1 MTKDELYI
9 NNTKAD
15 LNKTD
20 ITLSYKSNLLTDIS
34 KIISNRSYTI
44 RLPKTAKNL
53 ALIECSHLPSSTSR
67 YPYLKHKGTLLRNGI
82 EMIKNANVVLLE
94 TGETI
99 EVALTWGNVTN
110 FAGVV
115 NDGKKL
121 TDITHGTVEGV
132 DWVIWS
138 NKGSNSAQFPL
149 IDYGFNSG
157 DPNVRYHP
165 VVTVKWILDK
175 IQEQSGVTF
184 NFPSDK
190 LTVINKMII
199 PLLTRNDS
207 EELYSKYPINLVGTG
222 IGRDNRVVNY
232 FGLNI
237 NFNGDD
243 TQRKYGETIDYQQ
256 QNSTVKAYR
265 ISYDSDKSHIKGTV
279 MTVFRSTTISI
290 DYLTV
295 ELWMDRTSIATF
307 RPISYQ
313 VNNNLWT
320 VGFNIDCTFNT
331 SAGQTIS
338 LGLLSGRG
346 YFSSASDAG
355 SNTNLNLTLSARG
368 EISFGEKFPLVP
380 NLPDIKQIDFIKAVA
395 SIVGLFALP
404 DGENGIKFIPFDNL
418 SANKS
423 KAVDWT
429 NRVIM
434 AYNSVT
440 PRNLQYTLDNI
451 AQNNWFRYK
460 EDDNVMGNYDGNIQ
474 VDDATIEYE
483 RDAITLP
490 FSACS
495 TKGGVAYIPLYSYND
510 NGELQYN
517 KVNPRILLL
526 DGTKGIFKGLEWTT
540 LIANNYQTYKGLI
553 NNAKIV
559 TEYIRLN
566 SIELRDLE
574 MDIPVYLAQY
584 GCYLA
589 IIEITTKENNICEC
603 KLLKL

>member
-1 MTKDELYI
+1 MTRDELYI

-53 ALIECSHLPSSTSR
+53 ALIECSHLPSSISR

-82 EMIKNANVVLLE
+82 EIIKDAIVVLLE
-94 TGETI
+94 INESI
-99 EVALTWGNVTN
+99 EIALTWGNVTN
-110 FAGVV
+110 FASVV

-121 TDITHGTVEGV
+121 TDLEYGTVEGT
-132 DWVIWS
+132 DWVVWE
-138 NKGSNSAQFPL
+138 NWGENSERFPR
-149 IDYGFNSG
+149 IDYGFNSD
-157 DPNVRYHP
+157 DPNVWRHP
-165 VVTVKWILDK
+165 VVPVWWILHK
-175 IQEQSGVTF
+175 IQEESGVTF

-190 LTVINKMII
+190 FTVINKMII

-243 TQRKYGETIDYQQ
+243 TQRKYGETVDYQQ

-295 ELWMDRTSIATF
+295 ELWIDRTSIATF

-320 VGFNIDCTFNT
+320 VGFNIDCTFNMST
-331 SAGQTIS
+331 GQIIS

-380 NLPDIKQIDFIKAVA
+380 NLPDIKQIDFIKAV
-395 SIVGLFALP
+395 SSMVGLFALP

-495 TKGGVAYIPLYSYND
+495 TKGGVAYIPLYSYNEE
-510 NGELQYN
+510 GELEYN
-517 KVNPRILLL
+517 KTNPRILLL

-553 NNAKIV
+553 NNAKVV

-584 GCYLA
+584 GSYMA
-589 IIEITTKENNICEC
+589 IIEIKTKENDICEC

>member
-1 MTKDELYI
+1 MTRDELYI

-53 ALIECSHLPSSTSR
+53 ALIECSHLPSSISR

-94 TGETI
+94 TSETI

-157 DPNVRYHP
+157 DPNVWYHP

-368 EISFGEKFPLVP
+368 EISFGEKFPIVP

-395 SIVGLFALP
+395 SMVGLFALP

-495 TKGGVAYIPLYSYND
+495 TKGGVAYIPLYSYNEE
-510 NGELQYN
+510 GELEYN
-517 KVNPRILLL
+517 KTNPRILLL

-553 NNAKIV
+553 NDAKVV

-574 MDIPVYLAQY
+574 MDIPGYLAQY

-589 IIEITTKENNICEC
+589 IIEITTKENDICEC

>member
-1 MTKDELYI
+1 MTRDELYI

-53 ALIECSHLPSSTSR
+53 ALIECSHLPSSISR
-67 YPYLKHKGTLLRNGI
+67 YPYLKHKGTLLRNGV

-121 TDITHGTVEGV
+121 TDLEYGTVEGT
-132 DWVIWS
+132 DWVVWE
-138 NKGSNSAQFPL
+138 NWGENSERFPR
-149 IDYGFNSG
+149 IDYGFNSN
-157 DPNVRYHP
+157 DPNVWRHP
-165 VVTVKWILDK
+165 VVPVWWILYR
-175 IQEQSGVTF
+175 IQEESGVTF

-243 TQRKYGETIDYQQ
+243 TQRKYGETVDYQQ

-295 ELWMDRTSIATF
+295 ELWIDRTSIATF

-320 VGFNIDCTFNT
+320 VGFNIDCTFNMST
-331 SAGQTIS
+331 GQIIS

-395 SIVGLFALP
+395 SMVGLFALP

-495 TKGGVAYIPLYSYND
+495 TKGGVAYIPLYSYNEE
-510 NGELQYN
+510 GELEYN
-517 KVNPRILLL
+517 KTNPRILLL

-553 NNAKIV
+553 NNAKVV

-589 IIEITTKENNICEC
+589 IIEITTKENDICEC

>member
-1 MTKDELYI
+1 MTRDELYI

-34 KIISNRSYTI
+34 KIVSNSSYTI
-44 RLPKTAKNL
+44 RLPKTANNL
-53 ALIECSHLPSSTSR
+53 ALIECAHLPSSISR

-82 EMIKNANVVLLE
+82 EIIKDAIVVLLE
-94 TGETI
+94 INESI
-99 EVALTWGNVTN
+99 EIALTWGNVTN
-110 FAGVV
+110 FASVV

-121 TDITHGTVEGV
+121 TDLEYGTVEGT
-132 DWVIWS
+132 DWVVWE
-138 NKGSNSAQFPL
+138 NWGENSERFPR
-149 IDYGFNSG
+149 IDYGFNSN
-157 DPNVRYHP
+157 DPNVWRHP
-165 VVTVKWILDK
+165 VVPVWWILYR
-175 IQEQSGVTF
+175 IQEESGVTF

-243 TQRKYGETIDYQQ
+243 TQRKYGETVDYQQ

-295 ELWMDRTSIATF
+295 ELWIDRTSIATF

-320 VGFNIDCTFNT
+320 VGFNIDCTFNMST
-331 SAGQTIS
+331 GQIIS

-395 SIVGLFALP
+395 SMVGLFALP

-517 KVNPRILLL
+517 KANPRILLL

-589 IIEITTKENNICEC
+589 IIEIKTKENDICEC

>member
-1 MTKDELYI
+1 MTRDELYI

-34 KIISNRSYTI
+34 KIISNSSYTI

-82 EMIKNANVVLLE
+82 EIIKDAIVVLLE
-94 TGETI
+94 INESI
-99 EVALTWGNVTN
+99 EIALTWGNVTN
-110 FAGVV
+110 FASVV

-121 TDITHGTVEGV
+121 TDLEYGTVEGT
-132 DWVIWS
+132 DWVVWE
-138 NKGSNSAQFPL
+138 NWGENSERFPR
-149 IDYGFNSG
+149 IDYGFNSD
-157 DPNVRYHP
+157 DPNVWRHP
-165 VVTVKWILDK
+165 VVPVWWILHK
-175 IQEQSGVTF
+175 IQEESGVTF

-190 LTVINKMII
+190 FTVINKMII

-243 TQRKYGETIDYQQ
+243 TQRKYGETVDYQQ

-295 ELWMDRTSIATF
+295 ELWIDRTSIATF

-320 VGFNIDCTFNT
+320 VGFNIDCTFNMST
-331 SAGQTIS
+331 GQIIS

-380 NLPDIKQIDFIKAVA
+380 NLPDIKQIDFIKAV
-395 SIVGLFALP
+395 SSMVGLFALP

-517 KVNPRILLL
+517 KANPRILLL

-553 NNAKIV
+553 NNAKVV

-584 GCYLA
+584 GSYMA
-589 IIEITTKENNICEC
+589 IIEIKTKENDICEC

>member
-157 DPNVRYHP
+157 DPNVWYHP

-517 KVNPRILLL
+517 KANPRILLL

-589 IIEITTKENNICEC
+589 IIEIKTKENDICEC

>member
-1 MTKDELYI
+1 MTRDELYI
-9 NNTKAD
+9 NKTKAD

-53 ALIECSHLPSSTSR
+53 ALIECSHLPSSISR

-82 EMIKNANVVLLE
+82 EMIKNANVVLLA

-132 DWVIWS
+132 DWVTWT
-138 NKGSNSAQFPL
+138 NLGTNTERFPY
-149 IDYGFNSG
+149 IDYGIASNMW
-157 DPNVRYHP
+157 YHP

-184 NFPSDK
+184 NLPADK

-207 EELYSKYPINLVGTG
+207 QELYDKYPINFIANGVVYSSSVFNYAG
-222 IGRDNRVVNY
+222 IN
-232 FGLNI
+232 LK
-237 NFNGDD
+237 FNGDN
-243 TQRKYGETIDYQQ
+243 TQAKYGEIVQYTQSWGAIVDGY
-256 QNSTVKAYR
+256 K
-265 ISYDSDKSHIKGTV
+265 ISYDSEKTKISGTINAS
-279 MTVFRSTTISI
+279 F
-290 DYLTV
+290 
-295 ELWMDRTSIATF
+295 TSSNTDINYVNIRIAVDQHNILEF
-307 RPISYQ
+307 PVISY
-313 VNNNLWT
+313 NYNGNLWT
-320 VGFNIDCTFNT
+320 VTFNINAEFSINEGQVLSFLLFNGKAPF
-331 SAGQTIS
+331 SNKDVSVSMS
-338 LGLLSGRG
+338 L
-346 YFSSASDAG
+346 DI
-355 SNTNLNLTLSARG
+355 TLSKRG
-368 EISFGEKFPLVP
+368 EVYLNEKFPLVP

-395 SIVGLFALP
+395 SMVGLFALP

-460 EDDNVMGNYDGNIQ
+460 EDDTVMGNYDGNIQ

-490 FSACS
+490 FSACD
-495 TKGGVAYIPLYSYND
+495 TKGSVAYIPLYSFNE
-510 NGELQYN
+510 NGESQYN
-517 KVNPRILLL
+517 NKANPRILLL

-553 NNAKIV
+553 NNAKVV

-589 IIEITTKENNICEC
+589 IIEIKTKENDICEC

>member
-132 DWVIWS
+132 DWVRWS

-157 DPNVRYHP
+157 DPNVWYHP

-553 NNAKIV
+553 NNAKVV

>member
-1 MTKDELYI
+1 MTRDELYI

-53 ALIECSHLPSSTSR
+53 ALIECSHLPSSISR

-94 TGETI
+94 TSETI

-157 DPNVRYHP
+157 DPNVWYHP

-368 EISFGEKFPLVP
+368 EISFGEKFPIVP

-395 SIVGLFALP
+395 SMVGLFALP

-495 TKGGVAYIPLYSYND
+495 TKGGVAYIPLYSYNEE
-510 NGELQYN
+510 GELEYN
-517 KVNPRILLL
+517 KTNPRILLL

-553 NNAKIV
+553 NDAKV
-559 TEYIRLN
+559 VAEYIRLN

-589 IIEITTKENNICEC
+589 IIEITTKENDICEC

>member
-553 NNAKIV
+553 NNAKVV

>member
-1 MTKDELYI
+1 MTRDELYI

-34 KIISNRSYTI
+34 KIISNSGYTI

-82 EMIKNANVVLLE
+82 EIIKDAIVVLLE
-94 TGETI
+94 INESI
-99 EVALTWGNVTN
+99 EIALTWGNVTN
-110 FAGVV
+110 FASVV

-121 TDITHGTVEGV
+121 TDLEYGTVEGT
-132 DWVIWS
+132 DWVVWE
-138 NKGSNSAQFPL
+138 NWGENSERFPR
-149 IDYGFNSG
+149 IDYGFNSD
-157 DPNVRYHP
+157 DPNVWRHP
-165 VVTVKWILDK
+165 VVPVWWILHK
-175 IQEQSGVTF
+175 IQEESGVTF

-190 LTVINKMII
+190 FTVINKMII

-243 TQRKYGETIDYQQ
+243 TQRKYGETVDYQQ

-295 ELWMDRTSIATF
+295 ELWIDRTSIATF

-320 VGFNIDCTFNT
+320 VGFNIDCTFNMST
-331 SAGQTIS
+331 GQIIS

-380 NLPDIKQIDFIKAVA
+380 NLPDIKQIDFIKAV
-395 SIVGLFALP
+395 SSMVGLFALP

-495 TKGGVAYIPLYSYND
+495 TKGGVAYIPLYSYNEE
-510 NGELQYN
+510 GELEYN
-517 KVNPRILLL
+517 KTNPRILLL

-553 NNAKIV
+553 NNAKVV

-584 GCYLA
+584 GSYMA
-589 IIEITTKENNICEC
+589 IIEIKTKENDICEC

>member
-1 MTKDELYI
+1 MTRDELYI

-53 ALIECSHLPSSTSR
+53 ALIECSHLPSSISR

-94 TGETI
+94 TSETI
-99 EVALTWGNVTN
+99 EVALTWGSVTN

-157 DPNVRYHP
+157 DPNVWYHP

-368 EISFGEKFPLVP
+368 EISFGEKFPIVP

-395 SIVGLFALP
+395 SMVGLFALP

-495 TKGGVAYIPLYSYND
+495 TKGGVAYIPLYSYNEE
-510 NGELQYN
+510 GELEYN
-517 KVNPRILLL
+517 KTNPRILLL

-553 NNAKIV
+553 NDAKVV

-589 IIEITTKENNICEC
+589 IIEITTKENDICEC

>member
-1 MTKDELYI
+1 MTRDELYI

-44 RLPKTAKNL
+44 KLPKTAKNL
-53 ALIECSHLPSSTSR
+53 ALIECAHLPSSTSR

-132 DWVIWS
+132 DWVVWS

-149 IDYGFNSG
+149 IDYGFNSD
-157 DPNVRYHP
+157 DPNVWYHP

-243 TQRKYGETIDYQQ
+243 TQRKYGETVDYQQ

-295 ELWMDRTSIATF
+295 ELWIDRTSIATF

-320 VGFNIDCTFNT
+320 VGFNIDCTFNMST
-331 SAGQTIS
+331 GQIIS

-380 NLPDIKQIDFIKAVA
+380 NLPDIKQIDFIKAV
-395 SIVGLFALP
+395 SSMVGLFALP

-490 FSACS
+490 FSACN
-495 TKGGVAYIPLYSYND
+495 TKGGVAYIPLYSYNEE
-510 NGELQYN
+510 GELEYN
-517 KVNPRILLL
+517 KTNPRILLL

-553 NNAKIV
+553 NNAKVV

>member
-207 EELYSKYPINLVGTG
+207 EELRCKYPINLVGTG

-553 NNAKIV
+553 NNAKVV

>member
-1 MTKDELYI
+1 MTRDELYI

-53 ALIECSHLPSSTSR
+53 ALIECSHLPSSISR

-94 TGETI
+94 TSETI

-157 DPNVRYHP
+157 DPNVWYHP

-355 SNTNLNLTLSARG
+355 SNTITLSARG
-368 EISFGEKFPLVP
+368 EISFGEKFPIVP

-395 SIVGLFALP
+395 SMVGLFALP

-495 TKGGVAYIPLYSYND
+495 TKGGVAYIPLYSYNEE
-510 NGELQYN
+510 GELEYN
-517 KVNPRILLL
+517 KTNPRILLL

-553 NNAKIV
+553 NDAKVV

-589 IIEITTKENNICEC
+589 IIEITTKENDICEC

>member
-1 MTKDELYI
+1 MTIDELYI
-9 NNTKAD
+9 DNVKVD
-15 LNKTD
+15 LGKTD
-20 ITLSYKSNLLTDIS
+20 ITLNYKSNLLTDIS
-34 KIISNRSYTI
+34 KIVSNSSYTI
-44 RLPKTAKNL
+44 KLPKTAKNL
-53 ALIECSHLPSSTSR
+53 ALIECSHIPSSTSR

-82 EMIKNANVVLLE
+82 EIIKNANVVLLN
-94 TGETI
+94 TGEAI
-99 EVALTWGNVTN
+99 EIALTWGNVTN
-110 FAGVV
+110 FAEIVSS
-115 NDGKKL
+115 DKKL
-121 TDITHGTVEGV
+121 TDLEYGTEEGI
-132 DWVIWS
+132 DWVVWN

-149 IDYGFNSG
+149 INYGFNSG
-157 DPNVRYHP
+157 DSNVWYRP
-165 VVTVKWILDK
+165 VITVKWILEK
-175 IQEQSGVTF
+175 IQEESGVTF

-190 LTVINKMII
+190 KTFIDKMIV

-207 EELYSKYPINLVGTG
+207 QKINDAFPSSLQMVGYVIVESTFSYLKLNYIGDSTQQYASVGGPYGDRLYTKYPITLKV
-222 IGRDNRVVNY
+222 
-232 FGLNI
+232 
-237 NFNGDD
+237 
-243 TQRKYGETIDYQQ
+243 
-256 QNSTVKAYR
+256 
-265 ISYDSDKSHIKGTV
+265 KGTIEMLV
-279 MTVFRSTTISI
+279 KYNSGMDVNNQYLNLRVSQSDSSGNITSVSTIERKNYAAYIEAPNIRLLFSFDDLVSIESDEFMHFTIRAIATGASSSI
-290 DYLTV
+290 LSLTV
-295 ELWMDRTSIATF
+295 YDR
-307 RPISYQ
+307 
-313 VNNNLWT
+313 N
-320 VGFNIDCTFNT
+320 
-331 SAGQTIS
+331 
-338 LGLLSGRG
+338 
-346 YFSSASDAG
+346 
-355 SNTNLNLTLSARG
+355 

-380 NLPDIKQIDFIKAVA
+380 NLPDIKQIDFIKSVA
-395 SIVGLFALP
+395 SMVGLFALP

-440 PRNLQYTLDNI
+440 PRNLQYTIDNI

-517 KVNPRILLL
+517 KANPRILLL
-526 DGTKGIFKGLEWTT
+526 NDTNGIFKGLEWTT

-553 NNAKIV
+553 NDAKVV
-559 TEYIRLN
+559 TEYIHLN
-566 SIELRDLE
+566 SIELRELE
-574 MDIPVYLAQY
+574 MDVPVYLAQY

-589 IIEITTKENNICEC
+589 IIEIKTQENDICEC

>member
-1 MTKDELYI
+1 MTRDELYI

-44 RLPKTAKNL
+44 KLPKTAKNL
-53 ALIECSHLPSSTSR
+53 ALIECAHLPSSTSR

-132 DWVIWS
+132 DWVVWS

-149 IDYGFNSG
+149 IDYGFNSD
-157 DPNVRYHP
+157 DPNVWYHP

-243 TQRKYGETIDYQQ
+243 TQRKYGETVDYQQ

-295 ELWMDRTSIATF
+295 ELWIDRTSIATF

-320 VGFNIDCTFNT
+320 VGFNIDCTFNMST
-331 SAGQTIS
+331 GQIIS

-346 YFSSASDAG
+346 YFSSTSDAG

-380 NLPDIKQIDFIKAVA
+380 NLPDIKQIDFIKAV
-395 SIVGLFALP
+395 SSMVGLFALP

-495 TKGGVAYIPLYSYND
+495 TKGGVAYIPLYSYNEE
-510 NGELQYN
+510 GELEYN
-517 KVNPRILLL
+517 KTNPRILLL

-553 NNAKIV
+553 NNAKVV

>member
-1 MTKDELYI
+1 MTRDELYI

-53 ALIECSHLPSSTSR
+53 ALIECSHLPSSISR

-94 TGETI
+94 TSETI

-157 DPNVRYHP
+157 DPNVWYHP

-368 EISFGEKFPLVP
+368 EISFGEKFPIVP

-395 SIVGLFALP
+395 SMVGLFALP

-495 TKGGVAYIPLYSYND
+495 TKGGVAYIPLYSYNEE
-510 NGELQYN
+510 GELEYN
-517 KVNPRILLL
+517 KTNPRILLL

-553 NNAKIV
+553 NDAKVV

-584 GCYLA
+584 GCNLA
-589 IIEITTKENNICEC
+589 IIEITTKENDICEC

>member
-132 DWVIWS
+132 DWVVWS

-149 IDYGFNSG
+149 IDYGFNSD
-157 DPNVRYHP
+157 DPNVWYHP

-243 TQRKYGETIDYQQ
+243 TQRKYGETVDYQQ

-295 ELWMDRTSIATF
+295 ELWIDRTSIATF

-320 VGFNIDCTFNT
+320 VGFNIDCTFNMST
-331 SAGQTIS
+331 GQIIS

-395 SIVGLFALP
+395 SMVGLFALP

-434 AYNSVT
+434 AYDSVT

-517 KVNPRILLL
+517 KANPRILLL

-553 NNAKIV
+553 NNAKVV

-589 IIEITTKENNICEC
+589 IIEITTKENDICEC